1 MGASLGATDADAGT
15 NPRGARADS
24 VAVFSKSNMSWM
36 TEPRKPHVSGL
47 SRRLPTSETSSS
59 NTSGDGGFTQAQSK
73 GHSTDP
79 TSTGKKV
86 LGKGFFF
93 IVWASGQWK
102 PTAARQKPDPGGGTV
117 RRSFVLQPS
126 ALGLAAGRLLIGNA
140 LLETSDAPNA

>member
-1 MGASLGATDADAGT
+1 
-15 NPRGARADS
+15 

-86 LGKGFFF
+86 LGKVFFHCVGERAVETDGSEAKAGSWWWHGEE
-93 IVWASGQWK
+93 ILRPS
-102 PTAARQKPDPGGGTV
+102 TV
-117 RRSFVLQPS
+117 RVRAGSGSVVDRKCSPRDVGRSERV
-126 ALGLAAGRLLIGNA
+126 A
-140 LLETSDAPNA
+140 